1 MSCSGKKLD
10 LIFLSGYPGRYQGQI
25 YFVSSLCAYLWKRWV
40 KSLVGMNYFTVAS
53 QIVSLIPKY
62 LTPRFVVSVTFLKQ
76 RLVIKR
82 RVTGVKDRAKD
93 IFPLPATGDSKYKF
107 LFLNKIYFELLLQHC
122 HLVLCLC
129 PGASSLPQEELWIS
143 SFPPQ
148 AFLGHF
154 GELCFSLC
162 HESLQLPKQ

>member
-1 MSCSGKKLD
+1 M
-10 LIFLSGYPGRYQGQI
+10 
-25 YFVSSLCAYLWKRWV
+25 
-40 KSLVGMNYFTVAS
+40 GMNYFTVAS

-129 PGASSLPQEELWIS
+129 PGASSLPQEEL
-143 SFPPQ
+143 
-148 AFLGHF
+148 
-154 GELCFSLC
+154 
-162 HESLQLPKQ
+162 